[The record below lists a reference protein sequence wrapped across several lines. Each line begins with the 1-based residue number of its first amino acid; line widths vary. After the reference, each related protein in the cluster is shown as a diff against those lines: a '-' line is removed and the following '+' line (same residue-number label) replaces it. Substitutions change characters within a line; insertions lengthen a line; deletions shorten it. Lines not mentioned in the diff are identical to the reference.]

1 MKRALV
7 FLCLVSACLVSA
19 CRPIPPP
26 EVLARAD
33 EARVAPAI
41 KQARAHAP
49 TAYALAEKLR
59 KEAHQAFD
67 AGDTAGAQILAER
80 ALAAYQQAVALA
92 RAVRA
97 EEQRV
102 DAVAEAG
109 KAEKRLSQLDIEHQR
124 AAADIAAL
132 ENRLEALRGAEGAQ
146 PSGPAGAE
154 RERARAEAV
163 ASLRVQARLLCA
175 SARLLVATGKTTGNE
190 LAQAERSLAELDAL
204 MGKASA
210 APIDHAT
217 RARADC
223 LRALTLVRR
232 AAEDKT
238 RATGTGDALL
248 DALSKAQLGTPRR
261 DDRGVVV
268 TLRDAFAGEAL
279 SGGAEKTLDAI
290 AKITKAH
297 PGFPMLVVLHQTRA
311 LDAASERRWRERGD
325 KLVAALKQRVNLP
338 VGGPE
343 IAGVASPLVDPK
355 GKQAA
360 RNERVEIVFVTP
372 QPM

>member
-7 FLCLVSACLVSA
+7 ILCLAAA
-19 CRPIPPP
+19 CRPVPAP

-59 KEAHQAFD
+59 KEAHRAFD

-80 ALAAYQQAVALA
+80 ALAAYQHAVALA

-102 DAVAEAG
+102 DAVADAG
-109 KAEKRLSQLDIEHQR
+109 KAEKRLAQLDTEHQR
-124 AAADIAAL
+124 AATEIAAL
-132 ENRLEALRGAEGAQ
+132 ETRLEALRGAEGPQA
-146 PSGPAGAE
+146 SGPASAE

-175 SARLLVATGKTTGNE
+175 SARLLVATGKTNVNE
-190 LAQAERSLAELDAL
+190 LTQAERALAELDAL
-204 MGKASA
+204 MGKSSA

-279 SGGAEKTLDAI
+279 SGATEKNLDAI
-290 AKITKAH
+290 AKILKAH

-325 KLVAALKQRVNLP
+325 KLVAALKQRVSLP

-343 IAGVASPLVDPK
+343 IAGAASPLVDPK